1 MGGDGEG
8 GGDCEGGLAAA
19 EWGGMG
25 REEAEVMKARVTIRR
40 CMAAVVRL
48 LARLV
53 SQTEEEHG
61 DEDMYAY
68 ANVHAVVGGDAAVSV
83 GGGVGGGD

>member
-1 MGGDGEG
+1 M
-8 GGDCEGGLAAA
+8 AAA

-53 SQTEEEHG
+53 SQTEEEHE
-61 DEDMYAY
+61 DEDMYANT
-68 ANVHAVVGGDAAVSV
+68 NVHVRAVAGGDAAVSV